1 MQTNKIQVGSNTADL
16 KRAMM
21 ESENFA
27 RQLQLNE
34 KNSLRLQL
42 LTEELLALPAAIVGE
57 FEAEFWLEGAAPHS
71 CQLHLD
77 MTADMDYSK
86 RQDMVQASTSKK
98 NSADQ
103 SFLDKLRDFVE
114 DALFSQDTLESYTSE
129 SASNLLVF
137 YGANRAQFGISWS
150 LNQYRSELEHAEDN
164 DELEAA
170 WDELKKSMLAKIAD
184 DVQVAAKGNQV
195 HLVVKKTFTEPQTA

>member
-1 MQTNKIQVGSNTADL
+1 MQTNKIQVGSNTSDM
-16 KRAMM
+16 KRAVT

-27 RQLQLNE
+27 RQLQLTE

-57 FEAEFWLEGAAPHS
+57 FDAEFWLESTAPHS

-98 NSADQ
+98 NSAEQ
-103 SFLDKLRDFVE
+103 SFLDRLRDFVE
-114 DALFSQDTLESYTSE
+114 DALFAQNTLDGSSSE

-150 LNQYRSELEHAEDN
+150 LSHY
-164 DELEAA
+164 
-170 WDELKKSMLAKIAD
+170 KSAVLIS
-184 DVQVAAKGNQV
+184 KG
-195 HLVVKKTFTEPQTA
+195 H